1 MPRDSVFI
9 FSVPYMEKP
18 GGNPFHKHFYYSED
32 KLIPYLKGFEYELY
46 YYKDA
51 AVYGD
56 LAEFLK
62 DLEKKSGEEGLN
74 DDFIELLK

>member
-1 MPRDSVFI
+1 LPRDGVFV
-9 FSVPYMEKP
+9 FSVPHIEKP
-18 GGNPFHKHFYYSED
+18 GGNPFHKHFYYSKD
-32 KLIPYLKGFEYELY
+32 KLTPYLKGFEYELY

-62 DLEKKSGEEGLN
+62 DLEKKSGLGSILVVA
-74 DDFIELLK
+74 KKV